1 MAEVG
6 QKERTTQEKVIHF
19 LSNSL
24 GYQSYGNW
32 GKRETNSNVE
42 EEVLRSWLSR
52 QGYSEKLISKALR
65 EVDKKS
71 SITGAQNLYE
81 ANRAFYTLL
90 RYGVKIKP
98 EVGEQTVTVWLIDW
112 ENPENNDFGVAEEVT
127 IQEKQTKRPDI
138 VLYVNGIAIGVLELK
153 RSTVSLSEGIRQNLN
168 NQAEGAIPS
177 FFSTI
182 QLVMAGNETQ
192 GLRYGVVNTPEQ
204 YWLQWKEEG
213 EDSTDIEEPLL
224 AELGYICGKRR
235 LLELIHD
242 FQVFDSGIKKICRYN
257 QYFGVKAA
265 QESAKK
271 GQSGIIWHTQGSGKS
286 ITMVW
291 LAKWI
296 REHIDDARV
305 LLVTDRK
312 ELDDQIKGVFE
323 GVDEKIYQTQS
334 GSDLVSTVANSEK
347 WLVCSLI
354 HKFHAGESSD
364 QKETQRY
371 IQQLKEAADKGLKAK
386 GNFFVFVDECHRS
399 QSGDLNEAMKAL
411 IPNATFIGFT
421 GTPLLKK
428 DKQKSVE
435 VFGPYIHT
443 YKFDQGVGD
452 EVILDLQYEARDID
466 QELTSQDKIDRWFHS
481 KTKGLSDI
489 GKAELKRRWGTLK
502 KLLSSHDRLRKIVSD
517 ILMDMQERDRLK
529 TGRGNA
535 MLVTQSIHAAC
546 RVYSLFQ
553 DTEIAGKCA
562 IVTSYDPS
570 QDEQKDEVSSE
581 GETENREKYQIYRK
595 MVADHFREDEESA
608 IKKLDKFEENVKQR
622 FVKEPG
628 QMKLLIVVDKLLTGF
643 DAPPATYLYIDKKMQ
658 DHGLFQA
665 ICRVNRLDTEDKE
678 YGYIIDYQD
687 LFKSLKKSI
696 EDYTGEAFDGYDD
709 KDVKGLL
716 KDRLKKSKERLEE
729 VREQIKAL
737 CEGVEP
743 PYDSKAYQ
751 DFFIGPSDQPD
762 LQKQNEQKRVQLYK
776 LTAAYLRAYANL
788 ANEMTEAG
796 YSEEE
801 ARTIKAEVDHYE
813 KVRQEVKLA
822 SGDYVDTKVFD
833 PAMRQLL
840 DMYIRAEESETLSS
854 LDDMSLVDLIVE
866 KGQEGTK
873 ELPGSLQKNPEAM
886 AETIESNVRKVI
898 IDESD
903 VNPQYY
909 EQMSQLLNDLI
920 EQRRQE
926 AIDYQQY
933 MEKIVELTRKV
944 KNPEQHSSYP
954 EEINTKALQAFY
966 DNLERKK
973 SGVAADPPEPYA
985 DQDEEDFRVKKA
997 LQVDQ
1002 AIRNSKMALWKGQW
1016 LKEKKVKNAIKQV
1029 VKDDE
1034 ALAQKLLD
1042 IAREQDEY

>member
-1 MAEVG
+1 
-6 QKERTTQEKVIHF
+6 
-19 LSNSL
+19 
-24 GYQSYGNW
+24 
-32 GKRETNSNVE
+32 
-42 EEVLRSWLSR
+42 
-52 QGYSEKLISKALR
+52 
-65 EVDKKS
+65 
-71 SITGAQNLYE
+71 
-81 ANRAFYTLL
+81 
-90 RYGVKIKP
+90 
-98 EVGEQTVTVWLIDW
+98 
-112 ENPENNDFGVAEEVT
+112 
-127 IQEKQTKRPDI
+127 
-138 VLYVNGIAIGVLELK
+138 
-153 RSTVSLSEGIRQNLN
+153 
-168 NQAEGAIPS
+168 
-177 FFSTI
+177 
-182 QLVMAGNETQ
+182 
-192 GLRYGVVNTPEQ
+192 
-204 YWLQWKEEG
+204 
-213 EDSTDIEEPLL
+213 
-224 AELGYICGKRR
+224 
-235 LLELIHD
+235 
-242 FQVFDSGIKKICRYN
+242 
-257 QYFGVKAA
+257 
-265 QESAKK
+265 
-271 GQSGIIWHTQGSGKS
+271 
-286 ITMVW
+286 
-291 LAKWI
+291 
-296 REHIDDARV
+296 
-305 LLVTDRK
+305 
-312 ELDDQIKGVFE
+312 
-323 GVDEKIYQTQS
+323 
-334 GSDLVSTVANSEK
+334 
-347 WLVCSLI
+347 
-354 HKFHAGESSD
+354 
-364 QKETQRY
+364 
-371 IQQLKEAADKGLKAK
+371 
-386 GNFFVFVDECHRS
+386 
-399 QSGDLNEAMKAL
+399 MKAL

-428 DKQKSVE
+428 DKQKSIE

-443 YKFDQGVGD
+443 YKFDQGVQD

-489 GKAELKRRWGTLK
+489 GKAELKKRWGTLK
-502 KLLSSHDRLRKIVSD
+502 KLLSSHDRLRRIVSD
-517 ILMDMQERDRLK
+517 ILMDMEERNRLK

-535 MLVTQSIHAAC
+535 MLITQSIHAAC
-546 RVYSLFQ
+546 RVYELFQ
-553 DTEIAGKCA
+553 STHLAENCA

-570 QDEQKDEVSSE
+570 QEEQKDEASKE
-581 GETENREKYQIYRK
+581 GETEKREKYRIYRQ
-595 MVADHFREDEESA
+595 MVAKHFNEDEASA
-608 IKKLDKFEENVKQR
+608 IKKLNDFEENVKRR
-622 FVKEPG
+622 FVKDPG

-687 LFKSLKKSI
+687 LFKSLKKAI
-696 EDYTGEAFDGYDD
+696 EDYTGEAFEGYD
-709 KDVKGLL
+709 KQDVEGLL
-716 KDRLKKSKERLEE
+716 KDRFKKSKERLEE

-737 CEGVEP
+737 CEPVEP

-751 DFFIGPSDQPD
+751 DFFIGPSDEPE

-788 ANEMTEAG
+788 ANEMAEAG

-822 SGDYVDTKVFD
+822 SGDYVDTKVLD

-840 DMYIRAEESETLSS
+840 DMYIRADESETLSS
-854 LDDMSLVDLIVE
+854 LDDMTLVDLIVE

-926 AIDYQQY
+926 ALDYQQY

-944 KNPEQHSSYP
+944 KNPEQYSSYP
-954 EEINTKALQAFY
+954 KGINTKALQSLY
-966 DNLERKK
+966 DNLDVEEATL
-973 SGVAADPPEPYA
+973 AADPPGSYA
-985 DQDEEDFRVKKA
+985 NQSEQAPKVKKA
-997 LQVDQ
+997 LEVDQ
-1002 AIRNSKMALWKGQW
+1002 AIRNSKMALWKGQR

-1029 VKDDE
+1029 VNDDE